1 LSVVT
6 PAQDL
11 TLPPGD
17 AVALTVPAGRRL
29 RLFQVKGRQ
38 VADLV
43 SFDAEEPTNR
53 LSMFTSRVLAR
64 SWRLTAGDVLAS
76 TEADDLWLI
85 EEDSADGEHYTG
97 GGYCNPGLNRRRFG
111 DPSGPTCRANFARV
125 LGPLGLDTGS
135 FDGDTC
141 FNAFM
146 RVEYAADGGFVFR
159 EPTSRAGD
167 ELVLRALRTQ
177 IVAVSNC
184 PQARG
189 PANAGSIKP
198 LGVQLR

>member
-1 LSVVT
+1 LVQ
-6 PAQDL
+6 PHRLD
-11 TLPPGD
+11 D
-17 AVALTVPAGRRL
+17 AVLSPFKVTLVRVDETVAASRERTATG
-29 RLFQVKGRQ
+29 QI
-38 VADLV
+38 
-43 SFDAEEPTNR
+43 EPVGLIPQFNGH
-53 LSMFTSRVLAR
+53 LA
-64 SWRLTAGDVLAS
+64 
-76 TEADDLWLI
+76 
-85 EEDSADGEHYTG
+85 
-97 GGYCNPGLNRRRFG
+97 RFG